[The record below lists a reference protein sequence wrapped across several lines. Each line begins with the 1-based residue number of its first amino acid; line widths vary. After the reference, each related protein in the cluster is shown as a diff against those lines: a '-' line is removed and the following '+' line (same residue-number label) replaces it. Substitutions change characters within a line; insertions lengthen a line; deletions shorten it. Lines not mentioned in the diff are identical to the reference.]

1 MDALTQLNMAMLYI
15 EKNLMEKI
23 DGQELSRI
31 ACCSEYHFRRMF
43 SFLAGMS
50 LNEYI
55 RRRRLALAAA
65 ILTNSEEKIIDLA
78 LRMGYNSPDAF
89 AKAFQNMHGV
99 SPSQARKST
108 VTLKAFPP
116 MTFHLTIQ
124 GGNEMEYRLVEK
136 EAFFIAGIKK
146 RIPLIYEGK
155 NPHMDS
161 MWASL
166 TMDDFTELKQLSNIE
181 PTGILCVSA
190 NPEGEPERTFLAEG
204 DFLDQYIGVAT
215 TKAVP
220 ERWEVLSVDA
230 CTWAVFTVVG
240 EFPKTLQDTWA
251 KIFAEWFPT
260 SGYESTGGPELLWNE
275 SPDTSKPDYKS
286 ELWIPIRKREL
297 PKD

>member
-1 MDALTQLNMAMLYI
+1 MDAFTQLNKAMQYI
-15 EKNLMEKI
+15 EENLMGEI
-23 DGQELSRI
+23 DDKELSRI

-43 SFLAGMS
+43 SFLAGMPLS
-50 LNEYI
+50 EYI
-55 RRRRLALAAA
+55 RRRRLAFAVT
-65 ILTNSEEKIIDLA
+65 ILKNSEEKIIDLA
-78 LRMGYNSPDAF
+78 LRLGYNSPDAF

-99 SPSQARKST
+99 SPSQARKSN

-116 MTFHLTIQ
+116 MTFRLTIQ
-124 GGNEMEYRLVEK
+124 GGIEMNYRIVEK

-166 TMDDFTELKQLSNIE
+166 TMDDFAELKQLSNVE
-181 PTGILCVSA
+181 PTGILCVSV
-190 NPEGEPERTFLAEG
+190 NFTERRFLAEG
-204 DFLDQYIGVAT
+204 DYLDQYIGVAT
-215 TKAVP
+215 LKAVP
-220 ERWEVLSVDA
+220 ERWETLSVDA

-251 KIFAEWFPT
+251 RIFAEWFPA
-260 SGYESTGGPELLWNE
+260 SGYESTGGPEILWNE

-286 ELWIPIRKREL
+286 ELWIPIIKSNISNGS
-297 PKD
+297 D